1 MLQFIFCHGLATFF
15 GSMLT
20 ANVSPCAFLCE
31 FHFHAGVTMV
41 RVLPSCG
48 FMVHFQ
54 TAYAA
59 TTPEKQYATTAQG
72 REGGRVRTEFLAIIQ
87 YFFAAIKPVC
97 FILMKMKS
105 SLPS

>member
-1 MLQFIFCHGLATFF
+1 MLQFIFCYGKSFWIQVDADK
-15 GSMLT
+15 
-20 ANVSPCAFLCE
+20 VSPSAFLCE

-59 TTPEKQYATTAQG
+59 TTPEKQYAT
-72 REGGRVRTEFLAIIQ
+72 
-87 YFFAAIKPVC
+87 AARRGD
-97 FILMKMKS
+97 LNY
-105 SLPS
+105 